1 MRTSTLI
8 YVEVMLLYDTT
19 ALLQTFFCCGLE
31 EEGEIPTILFAL
43 LPDFLGLWHQPSITL
58 SYITPLP
65 IDPDII
71 HVCWVHLKISIF

>member
-19 ALLQTFFCCGLE
+19 ALQQTFFCCGLE
-31 EEGEIPTILFAL
+31 EEGEIPTILFAVT
-43 LPDFLGLWHQPSITL
+43 DFLGLWHQPSITL

>member
-31 EEGEIPTILFAL
+31 EEGEIPTILFAVT
-43 LPDFLGLWHQPSITL
+43 DFLGLWHQPSITL
-58 SYITPLP
+58 TYITPLP